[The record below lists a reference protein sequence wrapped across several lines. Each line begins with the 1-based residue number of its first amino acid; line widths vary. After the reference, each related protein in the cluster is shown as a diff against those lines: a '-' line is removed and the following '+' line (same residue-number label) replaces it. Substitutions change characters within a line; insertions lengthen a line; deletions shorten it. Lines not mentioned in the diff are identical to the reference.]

1 MKAPLTRRQEIALA
15 ALLAAA
21 LLVCGIILFPLP
33 RTPPQP
39 QPILLVG
46 AQIITPVFIAP
57 QPTLVNVNS
66 ASVDE
71 LIALPGI
78 GPTLAAR
85 IIAFREEHG
94 LFSSVEDLR
103 LVRGIGAKLLEK
115 IRNQI
120 ILTD

>member
-1 MKAPLTRRQEIALA
+1 MKSPLTRRQEIALA

-94 LFSSVEDLR
+94 PFSSVEDLR

-115 IRNQI
+115 IRDQI

>member
-1 MKAPLTRRQEIALA
+1 MKSPLTRRQEIALA